1 MPTYDFRHK
10 VTGEVHEKFMSIS
23 SREQYLIDNPDLE
36 TVMGAPKLVYEPG
49 TNLKVSDGFREVISK
64 IKGNHRVNNI
74 KSY

>member
-1 MPTYDFRHK
+1 MPTYDFVNK

-36 TVMGAPKLVYEPG
+36 TVIGAPKLVYETG
-49 TNLKVSDGFREVISK
+49 TNLKVDDGFREVISK
-64 IKGNHRVNNI
+64 IKGKHRINNI